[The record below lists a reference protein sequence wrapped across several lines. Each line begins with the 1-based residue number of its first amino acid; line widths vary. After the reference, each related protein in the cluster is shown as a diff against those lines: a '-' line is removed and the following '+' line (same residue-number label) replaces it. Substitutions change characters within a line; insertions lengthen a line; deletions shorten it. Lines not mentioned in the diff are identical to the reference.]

1 MKNMNIMDSKMGD
14 LLYTFRN
21 LIDAI
26 NDRYDLFEKDEE
38 MLDILDEAQKSLDK
52 YAGLDEDEAE

>member
-1 MKNMNIMDSKMGD
+1 MNIMDSKMGD

>member
-1 MKNMNIMDSKMGD
+1 MKNMNTMDTKMGD

-52 YAGLDEDEAE
+52 HAGLDEDEVE

>member
-1 MKNMNIMDSKMGD
+1 VNNMNTMDTKMVD

-26 NDRYDLFEKDEE
+26 NDRHELFEKDEE
-38 MLDILDEAQKSLDK
+38 MLDLLDEAQKSLDK
-52 YAGLDEDEAE
+52 YASLDEDEID

>member
-1 MKNMNIMDSKMGD
+1 MGD

-52 YAGLDEDEAE
+52 HAGLDEDEVE

>member
-1 MKNMNIMDSKMGD
+1 MNTMDSKMGD

-38 MLDILDEAQKSLDK
+38 MLDILDEAQKTLDK
-52 YAGLDEDEAE
+52 HAGLDEDEVE